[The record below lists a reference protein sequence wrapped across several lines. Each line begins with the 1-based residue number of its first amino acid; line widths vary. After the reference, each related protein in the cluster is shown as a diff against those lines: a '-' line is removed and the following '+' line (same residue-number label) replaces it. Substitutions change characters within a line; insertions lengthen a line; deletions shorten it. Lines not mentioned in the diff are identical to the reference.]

1 MGKLID
7 RWSIAAK
14 IYSLVGLF
22 AVVVVA
28 VTAAS
33 AMIMTTY
40 RDQVALAQNAAERA
54 ILSERANALING
66 AVADTR
72 GIYMAASPAEVE
84 IYAESLLAD
93 LERMGVMLDAWQPLV
108 SADRMHLFL
117 GFREDVDA
125 FADVRREIVRLART
139 RGAEAARAFG
149 DNEENR
155 AAQDALNEIMNSTA
169 AVQSTNL
176 ERFVGTLEALFGQ
189 SLVTIAAIGGL
200 GILVGVGFAAYL
212 SRRQLTQPI
221 RAISGAMR
229 ALADGDLSTE
239 VPFADRVDEIGG
251 MARAVAI
258 FKSNAVEREQLT
270 RERAAETA
278 AREQR
283 TARVAELIEDF
294 ESRIETL
301 VQTLGASAGEMEA
314 TAEAMRASAD
324 QGRTRSESGAV
335 TAQQTSSAMRTVA
348 VAAEELAASAREI
361 SVQVAQATQIASQA
375 VEDARSTDA
384 TMREL
389 SANAQR
395 IGEVVAL
402 ISEIASQTNLLALNA
417 TIEAARAGEA
427 GKGFAVVAAEVK
439 TLADQTAKA
448 TDEIAAQVG
457 RIQTASGSAV
467 QAIESIGATIQ
478 RMHEISGTIASAAEE
493 QQSATQEIASN
504 VSDAANGT
512 EAVNDFV
519 GEFRQSAA
527 QTGTA
532 ADQVLQAA
540 RRLTGSASDVTSR
553 VEAFT
558 AGIRAA

>member
-7 RWSIAAK
+7 RWSIATK

-33 AMIMTTY
+33 ATIMTTY
-40 RDQVALAQNAAERA
+40 RDQVALAHNAADRA

-66 AVADTR
+66 AVAGTR
-72 GIYMAASPAEVE
+72 GLYLAETPAEVE
-84 IYAESLLAD
+84 TYAQSLLSD
-93 LERMGVMLDAWQPLV
+93 LERMDVMLDAWQPLV

-117 GFREDVDA
+117 GFREDVAA
-125 FADVRREIVRLART
+125 FAEVRREIVRRARED
-139 RGAEAARAFG
+139 GIAAARAFG
-149 DNEENR
+149 DNAENL
-155 AAQDALNEIMNSTA
+155 AAQDALNEIMDSTA

-176 ERFVGTLEALFGQ
+176 ERFIGTLETLFGRN
-189 SLVTIAAIGGL
+189 LVTIVAIGGL
-200 GILVGVGFAAYL
+200 GILVGGGFAVYL
-212 SRRQLTQPI
+212 SRRQLAQPI
-221 RAISGAMR
+221 QDISGAMR
-229 ALADGDLSTE
+229 ALADGDLATD
-239 VPFADRVDEIGG
+239 VPFVNRVDEIGG

-258 FKSNAVEREQLT
+258 FKRNAVEREELT
-270 RERAAETA
+270 RERTAETA

-283 TARVAELIEDF
+283 TARVAQLIEGF

-301 VQTLGASAGEMEA
+301 VEALGASATEMEA
-314 TAEAMRASAD
+314 TAEAMRTSAD
-324 QGRTRSESGAV
+324 QGRTRSESGVV
-335 TAQQTSSAMRTVA
+335 TAQQTSSAMRSVA

-361 SVQVAQATQIASQA
+361 SSQVAQATQIASQA

-384 TMREL
+384 TMRDL

-448 TDEIAAQVG
+448 TDEISAQVG
-457 RIQTASGSAV
+457 RIQTASGTAV

-512 EAVNDFV
+512 DAVNDFV

-527 QTGTA
+527 QTRTA

-540 RRLTGSASDVTSR
+540 RRLTGSASDVTSQ
-553 VEAFT
+553 VEVFT

>member
-7 RWSIAAK
+7 RWNISTK
-14 IYSLVGLF
+14 INCLVGLF
-22 AVVVVA
+22 AVVVIA

-33 AMIMTTY
+33 AVVMTTY

-66 AVADTR
+66 AVNETR
-72 GIYMAASPAEVE
+72 GIYMAQSPQE
-84 IYAESLLAD
+84 IDLYTEALLAE
-93 LERMGVMLDAWQPLV
+93 LERMDVMLDAWQPLV
-108 SADRMHLFL
+108 SADRMHLFI
-117 GFREDVDA
+117 GFREDVTA
-125 FADVRREIVRLART
+125 FADVRREIVRRART
-139 RGAEAARAFG
+139 QGVEAARAFG

-155 AAQDALNEIMNSTA
+155 AAQDALHEIMDSTA
-169 AVQSTNL
+169 AVQSANL
-176 ERFVGTLEALFGQ
+176 ARFVGTLETLFGR
-189 SLVTIAAIGGL
+189 SLLTIVTLGGL

-212 SRRQLTQPI
+212 SRRQLAQPI
-221 RAISGAMR
+221 RDISGAMR
-229 ALADGDLSTE
+229 ALADGALDTE
-239 VPFADRVDEIGG
+239 VPFVARVDEIGG
-251 MARAVAI
+251 MARAVEI
-258 FKSNAVEREQLT
+258 FKRNALAREELT
-270 RERAAETA
+270 PERAADSA
-278 AREQR
+278 AREEPPM
-283 TARVAELIEDF
+283 RVSELIAEF
-294 ESRIETL
+294 EGRIETL
-301 VQTLGASAGEMEA
+301 VEALGASASEMEA
-314 TAEAMRASAD
+314 TAETMRSSAD
-324 QGRTRSESGAV
+324 QGRSRSESGAV
-335 TAQQTSSAMRTVA
+335 TAEQTSSAMRTVA

-361 SVQVAQATQIASQA
+361 SAQVSHATQIASQA
-375 VEDARSTDA
+375 VEDARGTDA
-384 TMREL
+384 TMRDL

-395 IGEVVAL
+395 INEVVAL

-448 TDEIAAQVG
+448 TEEISAQVG

-478 RMHEISGTIASAAEE
+478 RMHEISGAIASAAEE

-504 VSDAANGT
+504 VSEAATGT
-512 EAVNDFV
+512 EAVNEFV

-532 ADQVLQAA
+532 ADQVLHAA
-540 RRLTGSASDVTSR
+540 RRLSGSASDVTGQ